1 MTRSCAACGGSLDG
15 MSSRAKYCS
24 STCRSRACEGRV
36 IPLAQTGVVPVAD
49 ETETEAAI
57 VTATRDAL
65 REAGRE
71 STPLGLATI
80 ELALALG
87 SATTR
92 SWTMVGGTSLHASAT
107 TASAATAW
115 PGPMVQRRVM
125 SATLGATGRSGHDR
139 PITEAQL
146 RRRRRLGV
154 LARACEQG
162 WSEAC
167 R

>member
-36 IPLAQTGVVPVAD
+36 IPLAQTGAVVPVD
-49 ETETEAAI
+49 VETEAAI

-87 SATTR
+87 SVMTPAGALSGLARQFELT
-92 SWTMVGGTSLHASAT
+92 LA
-107 TASAATAW
+107 AATRGA
-115 PGPMVQRRVM
+115 
-125 SATLGATGRSGHDR
+125 GATSAPNALRDELAAR
-139 PITEAQL
+139 RAQ
-146 RRRRRLGV
+146 G
-154 LARACEQG
+154 A
-162 WSEAC
+162 
-167 R
+167 

>member
-36 IPLAQTGVVPVAD
+36 IPLAQTGAVVPVD
-49 ETETEAAI
+49 VETEAAI

-87 SATTR
+87 SVMTPAGALAGLARQFELTY
-92 SWTMVGGTSLHASAT
+92 A
-107 TASAATAW
+107 AATRGA
-115 PGPMVQRRVM
+115 
-125 SATLGATGRSGHDR
+125 GATSAPNALRDELAAR
-139 PITEAQL
+139 RAQ
-146 RRRRRLGV
+146 G
-154 LARACEQG
+154 A
-162 WSEAC
+162 
-167 R
+167 

>member
-49 ETETEAAI
+49 ETEAAI

-87 SATTR
+87 SVMTPAGALAGLARQFELTY
-92 SWTMVGGTSLHASAT
+92 A
-107 TASAATAW
+107 AATRGA
-115 PGPMVQRRVM
+115 
-125 SATLGATGRSGHDR
+125 GATSAPNALRDELAAR
-139 PITEAQL
+139 RAQ
-146 RRRRRLGV
+146 G
-154 LARACEQG
+154 A
-162 WSEAC
+162 
-167 R
+167 

>member
-36 IPLAQTGVVPVAD
+36 IPLAQTGAVVPVD
-49 ETETEAAI
+49 VETEAAI

-87 SATTR
+87 SVMTPAGALSGLARQFELT
-92 SWTMVGGTSLHASAT
+92 LA
-107 TASAATAW
+107 AATR
-115 PGPMVQRRVM
+115 G
-125 SATLGATGRSGHDR
+125 TGATAAPNALRDELAAR
-139 PITEAQL
+139 RAQ
-146 RRRRRLGV
+146 G
-154 LARACEQG
+154 A
-162 WSEAC
+162 
-167 R
+167 

>member
-1 MTRSCAACGGSLDG
+1 VTRSCAACGGSLDG

-87 SATTR
+87 SVMTPAGALAGLARQFELTY
-92 SWTMVGGTSLHASAT
+92 A
-107 TASAATAW
+107 AATRGA
-115 PGPMVQRRVM
+115 
-125 SATLGATGRSGHDR
+125 GATSAPNALRDELAAR
-139 PITEAQL
+139 RAQ
-146 RRRRRLGV
+146 G
-154 LARACEQG
+154 A
-162 WSEAC
+162 
-167 R
+167 